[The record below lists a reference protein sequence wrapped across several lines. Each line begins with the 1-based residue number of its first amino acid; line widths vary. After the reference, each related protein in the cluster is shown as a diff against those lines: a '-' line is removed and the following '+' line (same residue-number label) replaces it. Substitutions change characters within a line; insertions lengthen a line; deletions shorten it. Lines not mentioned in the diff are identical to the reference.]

1 MKKVLLLF
9 ATLFALGQSA
19 FADIFAYTYQGQTL
33 RYSIGLNGN
42 AGVVGYFEYLNPR
55 GPIGSL
61 EIPATVSYGGT
72 IYSVTGI
79 SYEAFHNCDS
89 LTSVTIP
96 HSVTSIGGYAF
107 GGCDGLTSVV
117 FNADNCTT
125 ASQGTLYLYPFSG
138 CANITNFTFGDN
150 VKVIPG
156 GLCAG
161 LSSLASVNIPD
172 SVTSIGNYA
181 FYNCSGLTSVTVPNS
196 VISIGQYAFY
206 NCSNLASVDIGNS
219 VAPIGAYAFANC
231 SSLTSVNLGNS
242 VTHIYYRAYYNC
254 SSLTSVTIPQS
265 VTYIDSYAFGNC
277 SGLTTVVFNAD
288 SCTHAGGQ
296 GQNYVIESPFKNSA
310 NITNF
315 TFGANVKVIPNYLC
329 YGLSEL
335 TSVTIPDSVTWI
347 GFKAFYNCS
356 NLDSVIMLPI
366 TAPLLAYNDVFQNNS
381 ATRKFYIPCGSY
393 NSYSS
398 VNGYWTSFLQ
408 EPDPAYT
415 IAVSVNNTSYGSAT
429 NTPVTCAE
437 QTIISAIAN
446 NHYHFDHWSNG
457 STANPDTIILTSNLA
472 VTAHFVPDQ
481 YTVTGVSSDTAKGS
495 VSGSATVDYLSTVTL
510 TATANDGYHFV
521 QWQDGNT
528 HPRTI
533 TVTGDATYTAFFEAT
548 ITQYTI
554 TATSTNP
561 AMGTVTGG
569 GTYNG
574 GATATLTATP
584 NMGYHFV
591 QWQDGNTQ
599 NPRTITVTG
608 DATYTATFAP
618 DAAPATVTATIS
630 QIAATSAYAE
640 IVMGQQTSYFYLIY
654 APQSVFT
661 QNGLTTDEAIISY
674 INQHY
679 GSSDRNYSNV
689 SGYMNDLTPNT
700 TYQLVVVPYNS
711 NGEVGMVCWEQF
723 TTLNETDPATVTATI
738 SEVTATSAYA
748 EIVMGQQ
755 TSYFYLIY
763 APQSVFTQNG
773 LTTDEAIISYV
784 NQNYG
789 SSDRNY
795 NNVSGYMNDLT
806 PSTTYM
812 LVVVPYNSNDEVGT
826 ITRKQ
831 FTTLNNNGIED
842 VGEEEYAISSQD
854 GRLTVSGA
862 EGNMVNVYSLD
873 GRCIYS
879 ASAKGT
885 TVINIPASGTYLVKI
900 GRHPA
905 RKVVVI
911 R

>member
-277 SGLTTVVFNAD
+277 SVLTTVVFNAD

-528 HPRTI
+528 QNPRTI

-584 NMGYHFV
+584 NTGYHFV

-608 DATYTATFAP
+608 DATYTATFAA

-661 QNGLTTDEAIISY
+661 QNGLTTDE
-674 INQHY
+674 
-679 GSSDRNYSNV
+679 
-689 SGYMNDLTPNT
+689 L
-700 TYQLVVVPYNS
+700 
-711 NGEVGMVCWEQF
+711 
-723 TTLNETDPATVTATI
+723 
-738 SEVTATSAYA
+738 
-748 EIVMGQQ
+748 
-755 TSYFYLIY
+755 
-763 APQSVFTQNG
+763 
-773 LTTDEAIISYV
+773 IISYV

-806 PSTTYM
+806 PNTTYM

-831 FTTLNNNGIED
+831 FSTLNNNGIED

-885 TVINIPASGTYLVKI
+885 TVIDIPASGTYLLKI
-900 GRHPA
+900 GHHPA